1 MDKQMV
7 NLHFLARVL
16 WDLTFE
22 SVRNAKLE
30 SRWEHCVLTME
41 RTSHKETAHEIDESN
56 IIYEKQCS
64 SARPAFVI
72 NAVNEEKKELMHL
85 YWRMGLHRQHESQA
99 TLFIAFTYSAW
110 LLKLIV
116 HKDSK
121 I

>member
-1 MDKQMV
+1 MV
-7 NLHFLARVL
+7 NLNFLARVL

-22 SVRNAKLE
+22 SVRNAELE
-30 SRWEHCVLTME
+30 SRWKHCVLTME

-72 NAVNEEKKELMHL
+72 NAVNVSNGEKKELMHL
-85 YWRMGLHRQHESQA
+85 YWCMGLHRQHPSQA